1 MLATFTY
8 FAFQG
13 QSELLAI
20 STNIASVVFHEIRYV
35 HTLDISSVIEL
46 LSKAFPEIKNAMD
59 HSWNTARLR
68 IYMLMPPAPTAL
80 KHLVTLFYKRNPSQ
94 FKPYAEGKYAPVKPC
109 KVCLACRKRR
119 PLRHRPCLT
128 SLQQPARHLS
138 TNLLRDH

>member
-46 LSKAFPEIKNAMD
+46 LSKAFPE
-59 HSWNTARLR
+59 T
-68 IYMLMPPAPTAL
+68 
-80 KHLVTLFYKRNPSQ
+80 
-94 FKPYAEGKYAPVKPC
+94 
-109 KVCLACRKRR
+109 
-119 PLRHRPCLT
+119 
-128 SLQQPARHLS
+128 
-138 TNLLRDH
+138 